1 MSWTEEVQQQTNGT
15 TVEADIETA
24 PQPVADEASA
34 SEDFRVFL
42 SLAGGER
49 IEAGAFPSEQTA
61 HAQAEG
67 LMAAAAQATTTAK
80 WPCINGRYLRPE
92 TIVSIDVERTEQTR
106 WTGSTGRASSWNS
119 R

>member
-1 MSWTEEVQQQTNGT
+1 MSWTGEVEQQTNGT
-15 TVEADIETA
+15 TVEADVETA
-24 PQPVADEASA
+24 PEPVAEASA
-34 SEDFRVFL
+34 SDEFKVVL

-49 IEAGAFPSEQTA
+49 IEVGEFPSEQTA
-61 HAQAEG
+61 HAQAES

-80 WPCINGRYLRPE
+80 WPCVNGRYLRPE
-92 TIVSIDVERTEQTR
+92 TIVSIDVERSEQTR